1 MVAVATQI
9 EVGPWAVGGRAGGG
23 RGWGRVDGELF
34 ACITVW

>member
-9 EVGPWAVGGRAGGG
+9 EVGLWAVGGRA
-23 RGWGRVDGELF
+23 RGTRMGSGDGELF